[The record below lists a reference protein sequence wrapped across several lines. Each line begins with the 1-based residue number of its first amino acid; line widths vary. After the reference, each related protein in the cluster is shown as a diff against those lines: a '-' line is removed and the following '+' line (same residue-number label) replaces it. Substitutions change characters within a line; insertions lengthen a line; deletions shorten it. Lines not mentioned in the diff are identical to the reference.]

1 VSAVPEELRQAFHR
15 DMKRIDDEVAHL
27 FALVSEAAA
36 GATDALLSGDRD
48 SAELLVAR
56 DELID
61 RVFREVDALV
71 ERQLTLQAPVASD
84 LRFLLTLVRIVPE
97 IERSGDLAEHIAM
110 RAVGGIPGQL
120 TARMRGLIARMGAL
134 CVEMWRA
141 TADAY
146 MERDGSRASW
156 LAMRDDELD
165 TLHDEFTAEAAVA
178 DVPAWVAM
186 ELALV
191 GRFYERLGDHAVHVA
206 ERVRYLAGPG

>member
-1 VSAVPEELRQAFHR
+1 
-15 DMKRIDDEVAHL
+15 MVAHL

-61 RVFREVDALV
+61 DVFRQVDALAQRV
-71 ERQLTLQAPVASD
+71 ITLQQPMAGD

-110 RAVGGIPGQL
+110 RAAGALPGQL
-120 TARMRGLIARMGAL
+120 TSRLRGTIEQMGDI
-134 CVEMWRA
+134 CVEMWRVA
-141 TADAY
+141 ADAFI
-146 MERDGSRASW
+146 ERDANMAAW
-156 LAMRDDELD
+156 LSKRDDQLD
-165 TLHDEFTAEAAVA
+165 VLHKQFIAEAASA
-178 DVPAWVAM
+178 DIPNWVAM
-186 ELALV
+186 ELALL

-206 ERVRYLAGPG
+206 ERVRYLAGVD

>member
-1 VSAVPEELRQAFHR
+1 MPEELRLAFRR
-15 DMKRIDDEVAHL
+15 DLRKIDDEVAHL
-27 FALVSEAAA
+27 FALVGEAVA

-71 ERQLTLQAPVASD
+71 QRQLTLQSPMATD

-110 RAVGGIPGQL
+110 RAVRGIPGQL
-120 TARMRGLIARMGAL
+120 TARMRGLIAQMGAL

-146 MERDGSRASW
+146 LERDGSRAAW
-156 LAMRDDELD
+156 LSLRDDELD
-165 TLHDEFTAEAAVA
+165 ALHDKFTADAAIA

-191 GRFYERLGDHAVHVA
+191 ARFYERLGDHAVHVA
-206 ERVRYLAGPG
+206 ERVRYLAGED